1 MLKPF
6 PFQRKALKWLSSR
19 KMAIVALEQGLG
31 KTVVASVDA
40 VPPVLIICTNA
51 MKYRWKH
58 ELNLWRPD
66 LKVQVI
72 DNVRT
77 KIDWSCNVWIIN
89 YDIVWKYALPKPH
102 TLIVDESHK
111 VKSPGAKRTMSVLQ
125 WVDHAERVRFLSGT
139 PMPNRPIELFPIL
152 EKIHDGVRHMGWY
165 GYVRRFCDAWRM
177 PWNNELNV
185 SGASNLEE
193 LCDLT
198 SDVMI
203 RLTKAQV
210 AKELP
215 SKTYRIIEL
224 DGRITKQEQEL
235 WKEFEK
241 ANLVLPVNSIAFQA
255 ISDIRKL
262 HAQRKL
268 PQCITYLKDLLDED
282 ETKKVVVFA
291 HHRETVEALE
301 EALTGYGVVKVYG
314 GTKPQDAFDYVQA
327 FQNDGKVRVFVGNI
341 QSAGEGITLTAANHV
356 VFVEP
361 SWVPGEI
368 AQAADRCHRFGQ
380 TLPVTV
386 DLLTVQGSIDA
397 QMLWSVLGK
406 LEVIDQ
412 VVKETEIMDHSK
424 IAELLRAL
432 ADEFDGG
439 TGETETQAAKEV
451 KPETKADKKVVEKAK
466 ETVES
471 KAEKAETKPEKVT
484 DSDVKAAAAAAI
496 AAGHRDTVLQT
507 MKDHGASKVSELE
520 ESDYPEV
527 VKKLKALLD

>member
-1 MLKPF
+1 MLTPF
-6 PFQRKALKWLSSR
+6 PFQKRALKWLSSR

-77 KIDWSCNVWIIN
+77 AIDWTCNVWIIN
-89 YDIVWKYALPKPH
+89 YDIVWKYSLPKPH

-111 VKSPGAKRTMSVLQ
+111 VKSASAKRTVSVLQ

-152 EKIHDGVRHMGWY
+152 EKIHEGVRHMGWY
-165 GYVRRFCDAWRM
+165 GYVRRFCAAWRM
-177 PWNNELNV
+177 PWNNQLNV
-185 SGASNLEE
+185 GGASNLDE

-203 RLTKAQV
+203 RMTKAQV

-215 SKTYRIIEL
+215 SKTYRVIEL
-224 DGRITKQEQEL
+224 DGRVTKREQEL

-262 HAQRKL
+262 HAERKL
-268 PQCITYLKDLLDED
+268 PQCVTYLKDLLDED

-301 EALTGYGVVKVYG
+301 EALSSYGVVKIYG
-314 GTKPQDAFDYVQA
+314 GTKPQDAFDHVQA
-327 FQNDGKVRVFVGNI
+327 FQNDVSVRVFVGNI
-341 QSAGEGITLTAANHV
+341 QSAGEGITLTAASHV

-406 LEVIDQ
+406 IEVIDQ
-412 VVKETEIMDHSK
+412 VVKETDIMDYGK

-439 TGETETQAAKEV
+439 QRGVEG
-451 KPETKADKKVVEKAK
+451 KPETKNKPEAKAK
-466 ETVES
+466 EVVEE
-471 KAEKAETKPEKVT
+471 KAEKAESKPEKMT
-484 DSDVKAAAAAAI
+484 DSDVKSAAAAAI
-496 AAGHRDTVLQT
+496 AAGHRDGVLAT
-507 MKDHGASKVSELE
+507 MKEFGASKVSELE
-520 ESDYPEV
+520 ASDYPAI
-527 VKKLKALLD
+527 VKKLKELLEE

>member
-6 PFQRKALKWLSSR
+6 PFQKKTLNWLSDR
-19 KMAIVALEQGLG
+19 PRAIVALEQGLG
-31 KTVVASVDA
+31 KTVVASLDA

-77 KIDWSCNVWIIN
+77 EIDWSCNVWIIN
-89 YDIVWKYALPKPH
+89 YDIVWRYALPKPH

-111 VKSPGAKRTMSVLQ
+111 VKNPSAKRTISVLQ
-125 WVDHAERVRFLSGT
+125 WVEHAERVRFLSGT

-152 EKIHDGVRHMGWY
+152 EKIHEGVGRMGWY

-224 DGRITKQEQEL
+224 DGRVTKREQEL
-235 WKEFEK
+235 WHEFEK
-241 ANLVLPVNSIAFQA
+241 ANLRLPVNSIPFQA
-255 ISDIRKL
+255 ISDIRKE
-262 HAQRKL
+262 HARRKL
-268 PQCITYLKDLLDED
+268 PQCVRYIKDLLDED

-291 HHRETVEALE
+291 HHRETIETLE
-301 EALTGYGVVKVYG
+301 EQLNDYGLVKIYG
-314 GTKPQDAFDYVQA
+314 GTNPKDAFDNVQT

-341 QSAGEGITLTAANHV
+341 QSAGEGITLTASNHV

-368 AQAADRCHRFGQ
+368 AQPADRCHRFGQ
-380 TLPVTV
+380 SLPVTV

-397 QMLWSVLGK
+397 QMLWSVLSK
-406 LEVIDQ
+406 FEVINQ
-412 VVKETEIMDHSK
+412 VVKETEIMDYGK

-439 TGETETQAAKEV
+439 QKGVEE
-451 KPETKADKKVVEKAK
+451 KPKPKAEPKTDEKPTEKAK
-466 ETVES
+466 EVVEEKAT
-471 KAEKAETKPEKVT
+471 KAEDKPEKIT

-496 AAGHRDTVLQT
+496 AGGHRDAVLAT
-507 MKDHGASKVSELE
+507 MKEHGASKVSELE
-520 ESDYPEV
+520 ESDYPEI
-527 VKKLKALLD
+527 VKKLKALLDE